1 MSNLRVNVV
10 QNLNGSNLFD
20 GTTGSIVL
28 PAGTTSIA
36 PLQFT
41 AGSLLTT
48 EVGGAVEYTG
58 RNHYFTPSATP
69 GQGFNDISHYY
80 MLNSDRTIIAT
91 VVGTTFYSMFGVG
104 LPVSANTTYMF
115 ELLAGLKTGTTS
127 HTVSFTMGGTATYGA
142 QNLYTTDFHPL
153 ALSTGLAAPGTPTAM
168 VSLTFN
174 GSVPVTT
181 ANAVISAASV
191 LASKAFRARGVI
203 EVTGAGTIDPQV
215 GFSANPTGTNQV
227 ARYSYIKLTPIGN
240 NSTDISA
247 GNWA

>member
-1 MSNLRVNVV
+1 MSTLRVNVLE
-10 QNLNGSNLFD
+10 NLNGSTLLT
-20 GTTGSIVL
+20 GTSGTIVL
-28 PAGTTSIA
+28 PAGTTSVA

-48 EVGGAVEYTG
+48 EVGGSIEYTG
-58 RNHYFTPSATP
+58 RNFYVTPSSTP
-69 GQGFNDISHYY
+69 GAAINDSSHFY

-115 ELLAGLKTGTTS
+115 ELIAGLKTGTTS
-127 HTVSFTMGGTATYGA
+127 HTVSFTLGGTATYGT
-142 QNLYTTDFHPL
+142 QNLYQTDFHPL

-227 ARYSYIKLTPIGN
+227 AKYSFIRLIPIGN